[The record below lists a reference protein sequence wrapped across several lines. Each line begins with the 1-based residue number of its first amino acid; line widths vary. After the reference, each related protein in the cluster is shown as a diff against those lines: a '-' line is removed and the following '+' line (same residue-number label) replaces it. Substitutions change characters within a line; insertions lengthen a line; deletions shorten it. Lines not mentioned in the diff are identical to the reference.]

1 MALILS
7 RKLGER
13 ILLDGGIEIQV
24 VKVQGNKIRLGI
36 TAPKDCKVIRA
47 ELQGKEKKNGSA

>member
-1 MALILS
+1 MLVLG

-47 ELQGKEKKNGSA
+47 ELQGKEKKNGNA